1 MSKKNNLDFVYKEE
15 ILERSLNPGF
25 SSKLSKVDK
34 LISGLNPFCG
44 DEVKFHFNL
53 NQNKITNIYL
63 ELEGCAIHKASSSLL
78 AEIVLNENIQTIQT
92 ICNEF
97 ISFFNTKN
105 NSNPIFQNQKLQIT
119 NPIHNVK
126 SNQIRIKCVLL
137 SWNAIYNNLFK
148 NSS

>member
-1 MSKKNNLDFVYKEE
+1 MSKNNNLDFVYKEE
-15 ILERSLNPGF
+15 ILERSINPGF
-25 SSKLSKVDK
+25 SSELSKVDK
-34 LISGLNPFCG
+34 FISGLNPFCG

-53 NQNKITNIYL
+53 NHDIVTNIYL

-78 AEIVLNENIQTIQT
+78 AEIIQNENINVIPN

-105 NSNPIFQNQKLQIT
+105 NPNHKFQNQKLQIT
-119 NPIHNVK
+119 NPIHSVK

-137 SWNAIYNNLFK
+137 SWNAIYNNLLK
-148 NSS
+148 N

>member
-15 ILERSLNPGF
+15 ILERSINPGF
-25 SSKLSKVDK
+25 SSELSKADK

-53 NQNKITNIYL
+53 NQDNITNIYL

-78 AEIVLNENIQTIQT
+78 AEIILNENIKTIQKV
-92 ICNEF
+92 CDEF

-105 NSNPIFQNQKLQIT
+105 NSNHKFQNQKLQIT
-119 NPIHNVK
+119 NPIHSVK

-137 SWNAIYNNLFK
+137 SWNAIYNNLLK
-148 NSS
+148 N

>member
-1 MSKKNNLDFVYKEE
+1 MSEKNNLDFVYKEE
-15 ILERSLNPGF
+15 ILKRSINPGF

-34 LISGLNPFCG
+34 FISGLNPFCG

-53 NQNKITNIYL
+53 SQNNITNIYL

-78 AEIVLNENIQTIQT
+78 AEIILNENINKIQKV
-92 ICNEF
+92 CDEF

-105 NSNPIFQNQKLQIT
+105 NSNYKFQNQKLQIT
-119 NPIHNVK
+119 NPIHSVK

-148 NSS
+148 N

>member
-15 ILERSLNPGF
+15 ILERSINPGF
-25 SSKLSKVDK
+25 SSELSKTDK
-34 LISGLNPFCG
+34 LVSGLNPFCG

-53 NQNKITNIYL
+53 NQDNIINIYL

-78 AEIVLNENIQTIQT
+78 AEIILNENIKLIPI
-92 ICNEF
+92 ICDEF
-97 ISFFNTKN
+97 ITFFNAKN
-105 NSNPIFQNQKLQIT
+105 NSNHKFKNQKLQIT
-119 NPIHNVK
+119 NPIHSVK

-148 NSS
+148 K

>member
-15 ILERSLNPGF
+15 ILERSINPGF
-25 SSKLSKVDK
+25 SSKLSKADK
-34 LISGLNPFCG
+34 LVSGLNPFCG

-53 NQNKITNIYL
+53 NQDNITNIYL

-78 AEIVLNENIQTIQT
+78 AEIILNENINIIPT
-92 ICNEF
+92 ICDEF
-97 ISFFNTKN
+97 ITFFNARS
-105 NSNPIFQNQKLQIT
+105 NSNHKFKNQKLQIT
-119 NPIHNVK
+119 NPIHSVK

-148 NSS
+148 N

>member
-15 ILERSLNPGF
+15 ILERSINPGF
-25 SSKLSKVDK
+25 SSELSKTDK
-34 LISGLNPFCG
+34 LVSGLNPFCG

-53 NQNKITNIYL
+53 NQDNITNIYL

-78 AEIVLNENIQTIQT
+78 AEIILNENINIIPI
-92 ICNEF
+92 ICDEF
-97 ISFFNTKN
+97 ITFFNAKN
-105 NSNPIFQNQKLQIT
+105 NSNHKFKNQKLQIT
-119 NPIHNVK
+119 NPIHSVK

-148 NSS
+148 K

>member
-1 MSKKNNLDFVYKEE
+1 MSKNNNLDFVYKEE
-15 ILERSLNPGF
+15 ILKRSINPGF
-25 SSKLSKVDK
+25 SSKLSKVYK
-34 LISGLNPFCG
+34 FITGLNPFCG

-53 NQNKITNIYL
+53 SQNNITDIYL

-78 AEIVLNENIQTIQT
+78 AEIILNENIKTIQKV
-92 ICNEF
+92 CDEF

-105 NSNPIFQNQKLQIT
+105 NSNHKFQNQKLQIT
-119 NPIHNVK
+119 NPIHSVK

-148 NSS
+148 N

>member
-1 MSKKNNLDFVYKEE
+1 MSEKNNLDFVYKEE
-15 ILERSLNPGF
+15 ILKRSINPGF
-25 SSKLSKVDK
+25 SSELSKVDK
-34 LISGLNPFCG
+34 FISGLNPFCG

-53 NQNKITNIYL
+53 KQNIITNIYL

-78 AEIVLNENIQTIQT
+78 AEIILNENIKTIQKV
-92 ICNEF
+92 CDEF

-105 NSNPIFQNQKLQIT
+105 NSNQKFQNQKLQIT
-119 NPIHNVK
+119 NPIHSVK

-148 NSS
+148 N

>member
-34 LISGLNPFCG
+34 IISGLNPFCG
-44 DEVKFHFNL
+44 DEIKFHFNL
-53 NQNKITNIYL
+53 KQSNITDIFL

-78 AEIVLNENIQTIQT
+78 AEIILNENIDSIPE
-92 ICNEF
+92 ICDEF
-97 ISFFNTKN
+97 ISFFNTKTNSDHKFKN
-105 NSNPIFQNQKLQIT
+105 NKLQIT
-119 NPIHNVK
+119 SSIHSVK

-148 NSS
+148 N

>member
-44 DEVKFHFNL
+44 DEVKFYFNL
-53 NQNKITNIYL
+53 NQNNITNIYL

-137 SWNAIYNNLFK
+137 SWNAIYNNLF
-148 NSS
+148 

>member
-15 ILERSLNPGF
+15 ILERSINPGF
-25 SSKLSKVDK
+25 SSELSKADK

-53 NQNKITNIYL
+53 NQDNITNIYL

-78 AEIVLNENIQTIQT
+78 AEIILNENIHIIPT
-92 ICNEF
+92 ICDEF
-97 ISFFNTKN
+97 ITFFNTKS
-105 NSNPIFQNQKLQIT
+105 NSNYKFKNQKLQIT
-119 NPIHNVK
+119 NPIHSVK

-137 SWNAIYNNLFK
+137 SWNAIYNNLFT
-148 NSS
+148 N

>member
-25 SSKLSKVDK
+25 SSKLSKADK
-34 LISGLNPFCG
+34 LVSGLNPFCG

-53 NQNKITNIYL
+53 NQDNITNIYL
-63 ELEGCAIHKASSSLL
+63 ELEGCAIHKASSSFL
-78 AEIVLNENIQTIQT
+78 AEILLNENINIIPS
-92 ICNEF
+92 ICDEF
-97 ISFFNTKN
+97 ITFFNGKS
-105 NSNPIFQNQKLQIT
+105 NSNHKFKNQKLHIT
-119 NPIHNVK
+119 SPIHSVK

-148 NSS
+148 N